1 MTELGHQSFQDALAA
16 YALGALDEEEMS
28 AFEQHLAGCAR
39 CREELASMRETVG
52 SLALAAPPAAPPA
65 RLKDRVMA
73 EVRGEPARQP
83 ARRPRRSGAPAW
95 LRPGVALGAVAAAV
109 AAVVVLATGGG
120 TSVRAFAGI
129 VHARGARV
137 SIRES
142 GRGAEL
148 RVSRLPAPPSH
159 RIYQVWLKRAAAA
172 PIPTRTLFATTTGSV
187 TLPRNLAGVQAVLVT
202 AEPRPTG
209 SLAPTRAPIIVVR
222 LT

>member
-129 VHARGARV
+129 VPRRRASRLAAAGATVSPDLPGVAQACRCSPDPDPDAVCHHHRVGDAPAKPRRRAGGARH
-137 SIRES
+137 
-142 GRGAEL
+142 RGAEAD
-148 RVSRLPAPPSH
+148 R
-159 RIYQVWLKRAAAA
+159 
-172 PIPTRTLFATTTGSV
+172 
-187 TLPRNLAGVQAVLVT
+187 
-202 AEPRPTG
+202 EPRSYARADHCG
-209 SLAPTRAPIIVVR
+209 SLDLSGV
-222 LT
+222 